1 MTRPEDLVDLEPDLL
16 HAQGL
21 PRAETVP
28 SSWSTEGRFHRLD
41 LEAVFATAWQY
52 AGHEHRV
59 ASPGSW
65 LACEVA
71 GEPVVVVRDLA
82 GNLRAFYNVCRHR
95 GSPPGLGDGCG
106 RVLKC
111 QYHGWTYQ
119 FDGTLRGVPHWNLVE
134 LFDRDDYGLVS
145 LRVGIWDGLVFV
157 NLDPQAEPL
166 EKVFAGVSETITPI
180 RLADMKFHTRVV

>member
-1 MTRPEDLVDLEPDLL
+1 MTRPEDFVDLEPDLL
-16 HAQGL
+16 HAQAL

-28 SSWSTEGRFHRLD
+28 SSWFTEERFHRLD

-52 AGHEHRV
+52 VGHQHRV
-59 ASPGSW
+59 AEPGNW

-82 GNLRAFYNVCRHR
+82 GNLRAFYNVCRLR
-95 GSPPGLGDGCG
+95 GGPLALDDGCG

-119 FDGTLRGVPHWNLVE
+119 LDGTLRGVPHWNLVE

-145 LRVGIWDGLVFV
+145 VQVGIWDGLVFV

-166 EKVFAGVSETITPI
+166 ENVFAGVSETITPI